1 MATEAAKYGAT
12 VDALPRPV
20 TRQNTEFQLPG
31 PLLTGLFSANEVGE
45 TFSIP
50 GISGQLIILQ
60 VDSIDRPESETLD
73 LLAQASALDI
83 QAGIS
88 EDLYFAYQTSIAADV
103 ELNTNG
109 AALDAYKR
117 SLVTDQ

>member
-1 MATEAAKYGAT
+1 KYGAV
-12 VDALPRPV
+12 VDTLPRPV

-31 PLLTGLFSANEVGE
+31 SLMSGLFSANQAGE

-50 GISGQLIILQ
+50 GISAQMIVLQ

-88 EDLYFAYQTSIAADV
+88 EDLFRAYLMSIAEDV

-109 AALDAYKR
+109 SAFEAYKR
-117 SLVTDQ
+117 SLVTEQ